1 MSIQVPPDSTG
12 KTVETNAPNGTD
24 QRQVVTVGDAS
35 TGAGVA
41 KVQNADPGST
51 DYGMTVRNVRG
62 TASNPDRVDPTGTT
76 VQPVSATALPL
87 PTGAATAAKQ
97 PALGTAGSASA
108 DVISVQ
114 GIASMTALKVD
125 GSGVTQPVS
134 GTFFQTTQP
143 VSGTVTANAGTGNFT
158 VQQATASNLN
168 AAVTQATSPWVVQQ
182 SATLPVTLITVGITA
197 SSSGDNTVIA
207 SLSAKK
213 IFVVAWNLS
222 FSGTVNAK
230 FTDGAAGTL
239 LAGLYYGVAN
249 AGAGNSIAPP
259 YYLWAGSTTTAL
271 ILNLSGATAVGG
283 SVTYFAV

>member
-41 KVQNADPGST
+41 KVQNADPGTT
-51 DYGMTVRNVRG
+51 DYGITTRDVRG
-62 TASNPDRVDPTGTT
+62 NATTPVRTDPTGTT

-125 GSGVTQPVS
+125 GSAVTQPVS
-134 GTFFQTTQP
+134 AAGNL
-143 VSGTVTANAGTGNFT
+143 TV
-158 VQQATASNLN
+158 VQATASSLN
-168 AAVTQATSPWVVQQ
+168 AAVTQTTSPWIVQQ

-207 SLSAKK
+207 SVSSKK

-222 FSGTVNAK
+222 FSGSVNAK

-283 SVTYFAV
+283 SVTYFTV